1 VSPVARALIGKR
13 VFDVVRAGNSDTEIV
28 AIE

>member
-1 VSPVARALIGKR
+1 VARALIGKR